1 MKLRSFGLTLAIVF
15 AGASAAAANT
25 LQLFTFGSSGTINGA
40 LFQEGHAQPA
50 GSGYIDPFIRIQ
62 APNGNQ
68 HYESGFNTDYPGR
81 PLDDVDAGNTKFNH
95 VFQVKD
101 LQTATIGGVDYF
113 QFALDFNEPIAGNK
127 SKISLQDFRLF
138 LSGSP
143 TNSTLATLGAK
154 IYDLDVGPQGNS
166 RIDGQ
171 ADIAPGSGK
180 FNMIANIPK
189 SLFTGSTDQYVY
201 LYTYFGEQGTGDKG
215 YGCEGGFEEWTFNK
229 ATSTPPVP
237 GSGLPLPGAAS
248 GGLLLLAGLGMA
260 RGRRTCKT
268 SA

>member
-1 MKLRSFGLTLAIVF
+1 MALTVVF
-15 AGASAAAANT
+15 AGGSVAAANT
-25 LQLFTFGSSGTINGA
+25 LDLFTFGSYGTINGA

-68 HYESGFNTDYPGR
+68 HYESGFNTNFDGT
-81 PLDDVDAGNTKFNH
+81 PLDDKDAGNTNFNH
-95 VFQVKD
+95 AFQVKD
-101 LQTATIGGVDYF
+101 LQSATLGGVDYF
-113 QFALDFNEPIAGNK
+113 QFALDFDEPIAGNK

-143 TNSTLATLGAK
+143 TNSTLATLGTK
-154 IYDLDVGPQGNS
+154 IFDLDQGPDGNS
-166 RIDGQ
+166 RIDGE

-189 SLFTGSTDQYVY
+189 SLFTGSVDQYVY

-215 YGCEGGFEEWTFNK
+215 YGCEGGFEEWTYNQ
-229 ATSTPPVP
+229 ATFSPPVP
-237 GSGLPLPGAAS
+237 GSGVPLPAAAS
-248 GGLLLLAGLGMA
+248 GGLLLLVGLGTV
-260 RGRRTCKT
+260 RGRRGYKT